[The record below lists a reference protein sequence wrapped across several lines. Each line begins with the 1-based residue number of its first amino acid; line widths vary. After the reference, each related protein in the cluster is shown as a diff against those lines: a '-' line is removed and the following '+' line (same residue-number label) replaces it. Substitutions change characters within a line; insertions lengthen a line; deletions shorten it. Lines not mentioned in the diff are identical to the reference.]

1 MMEVA
6 LALFQAG
13 DTGDPTGTGIF
24 RFFAGLFLVLTFYIT
39 ALGFTYWIS
48 KDE

>member
-1 MMEVA
+1 MID
-6 LALFQAG
+6 LALLVEQTGPLRFVAG
-13 DTGDPTGTGIF
+13 
-24 RFFAGLFLVLTFYIT
+24 FLLIIAIYSS

>member
-1 MMEVA
+1 MLD
-6 LALFQAG
+6 LALLIELSGPMHALVG
-13 DTGDPTGTGIF
+13 
-24 RFFAGLFLVLTFYIT
+24 FFLIIVIYSS